1 MAYTPGSDGG
11 ITVVQYAA
19 TCVSSDGGPQRTAT
33 SFGFVGP
40 IVVSGLTNSKT
51 YRCTVNAT
59 TAQGQSAPSAPSNR
73 VTVGAP
79 GRPTKPRVS
88 RLGAGHL
95 KVSFAKPASNGARIT
110 RFKAVCRSANG
121 GISRG
126 KTDAASPLGVKKL
139 TSGKIY
145 TCTVTATNSRGTGP
159 ASAASKA
166 VRA

>member
-1 MAYTPGSDGG
+1 MTFAPGSDGG
-11 ITVVQYAA
+11 ITVVQYTA
-19 TCVSSDGGPQRTAT
+19 TCASSDGGPQGTAT
-33 SFGFVGP
+33 SFEFVGP
-40 IVVSGLTNSKT
+40 IVVYGLTNSKT
-51 YRCTVNAT
+51 YWCTVNAT
-59 TAQGQSAPSAPSNR
+59 TAQGQSAPSAASNL

-79 GRPTKPRVS
+79 GRPTKPGVS
-88 RLGAGHL
+88 RIGAGHL
-95 KVSFAKPASNGARIT
+95 KVSFTNPASNGAPIT

-126 KTDAASPLGVKKL
+126 KTDAASPLGVKRL

-159 ASAASKA
+159 ASTASKA

>member
-1 MAYTPGSDGG
+1 MAFTPGFDGG

-19 TCVSSDGGPQRTAT
+19 TCVSSDGGSRRAAT

-40 IVVSGLTNSKT
+40 IVVYGLTNSKT

-59 TAQGQSAPSAPSNR
+59 TAQGQSAPSAASNL

-79 GRPTKPRVS
+79 GRPTKPRLS
-88 RLGAGHL
+88 RIGAGHL
-95 KVSFAKPASNGARIT
+95 KVSFASPASHGAPIT
-110 RFKAVCRSANG
+110 RFKAVCRSTDG
-121 GISRG
+121 GVSRG
-126 KTDAASPLGVKKL
+126 KAGAASPLGVKRL

-159 ASAASKA
+159 ASVASKA